1 MATVGRRPR
10 PGIERIRTFIWAK
23 SVAVAAKRS
32 LNELEPIL
40 GNDGRWNG
48 LWSRYAR
55 GSVSPSPDRVIR
67 IGRVLPGTARYYFSA
82 IWPLVANRE
91 FRRSDLRVAIDY
103 LDKRLQSSFI
113 ARDKSADGLFWRTDV
128 SLPALLD
135 MAICLIGDSRLGL
148 DAVTMILILIREA
161 ELKQDGASYL
171 LAMKAWAQLEY
182 RREQHMVLRLLPDSI
197 LDYVAHPLRHMRFAQ
212 ADVRKL
218 WDAHVERYCKK
229 KFDDRNG
236 FELIDCLNSAEPSLD
251 IEKFFVET

>member
-1 MATVGRRPR
+1 MVTAGRRPR
-10 PGIERIRTFIWAK
+10 GRIEKIRTFIWAR
-23 SVAVAAKRS
+23 SVAVAAKRP
-32 LNELEPIL
+32 LNELEPVL

-55 GSVSPSPDRVIR
+55 SSVSPSPDRVIR
-67 IGRVLPGTARYYFSA
+67 IGRILPGTARYYFSA
-82 IWPLVANRE
+82 IWSLVANHE
-91 FRRSDLRVAIDY
+91 FLRSELRTAIGY

-113 ARDKSADGLFWRTDV
+113 AQDKCADGLFWRTDV

-135 MAICLIGDSRLGL
+135 MAIRLVGDSRLGL

-182 RREQHMVLRLLPDSI
+182 RREQHEVLRLLPDSI
-197 LDYVAHPLRHMRFAQ
+197 FDYVVHPLRHMRFAQ
-212 ADVRKL
+212 ADVHKL
-218 WDAHVERYCKK
+218 WDEHVERYCRK

-236 FELIDCLNSAEPSLD
+236 FELIDCLNSTEPSLD
-251 IEKFFVET
+251 IEKFFVRT